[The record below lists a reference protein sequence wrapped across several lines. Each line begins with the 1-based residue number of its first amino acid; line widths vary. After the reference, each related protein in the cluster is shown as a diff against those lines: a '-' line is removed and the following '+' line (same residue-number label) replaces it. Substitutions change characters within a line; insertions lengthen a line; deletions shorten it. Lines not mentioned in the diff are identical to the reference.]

1 MRKVGFA
8 LALSL
13 SLGFAHEHT
22 QESNLTFKQVMQM
35 VNMSAIKMLQGFL
48 LNNDWLIIE
57 GAKEI
62 AEHPTPK
69 GGPLKYVDPSKREEF
84 IKFMPTFERQIHGG
98 AEEVI
103 KFVKEGKRDQ
113 AFQTYIWMIQ
123 GCMACHELFRD
134 SRKKDGIILK
144 P

>member
-1 MRKVGFA
+1 MRKVGLA

-13 SLGFAHEHT
+13 SLVFAHEHM

-35 VNMSAIKMLQGFL
+35 VNMSALKMLQGFL
-48 LNNDWLIIE
+48 LNNDGLIIE

-62 AEHPTPK
+62 ADHPMPK
-69 GGPLKYVDPSKREEF
+69 GGPLKYIDPSKREEF
-84 IKFMPTFERQIHGG
+84 IKLMPTFERQVHGG

-103 KFVKEGKRDQ
+103 KFIKEGKKEE
-113 AFQTYIWMIQ
+113 AFKTYTQMIQ

-134 SRKKDGIILK
+134 RIRGR
-144 P
+144 

>member
-1 MRKVGFA
+1 MRKVGLA

-13 SLGFAHEHT
+13 SLGFAHEHM

-48 LNNDWLIIE
+48 LNNDGLIVE

-62 AEHPTPK
+62 AEHPMPQ
-69 GGPLKYVDPSKREEF
+69 GGPLRYIDPSKREEF
-84 IKFMPTFERQIHGG
+84 IRLMPTFERQVHGD
-98 AEEVI
+98 ARDVI
-103 KFVKEGKRDQ
+103 RFIREGKKDE
-113 AFQTYIWMIQ
+113 AFKAYTQMIQ

-134 SRKKDGIILK
+134 RIRGR
-144 P
+144 